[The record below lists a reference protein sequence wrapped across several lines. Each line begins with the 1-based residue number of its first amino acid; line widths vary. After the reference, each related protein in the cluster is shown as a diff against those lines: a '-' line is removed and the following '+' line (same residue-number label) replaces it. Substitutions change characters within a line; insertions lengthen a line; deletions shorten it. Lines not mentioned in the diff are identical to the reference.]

1 MRPAPSSLLPAIMLS
16 AVLAATPA
24 ATEVTLKSQAQAD
37 LDVMRTRATEL
48 ADQGD
53 MFRMLERL
61 TRDRG
66 GDPAAAL
73 QDLLGMGR
81 DAKLPIRY
89 RDTMLA
95 NAAAQRGQ
103 VLSAILSADLDND
116 GTVTREEVTRVLQ
129 VGRSN
134 GMLGDLF
141 LKFDTNVDD
150 RISPDELTM
159 GVNAAGED
167 MGSRRG
173 DRASIIGTLLDF
185 DADGQIT
192 QKELDRAVA
201 ALVLQSAPIDGAAV
215 PAPIA
220 DPAPARAASC
230 DVVAPTPGALIH
242 VVTGY
247 EGNALANVSIGGQDR
262 VTETAELVIEPG
274 DKPLYIVVASYELV
288 IWRVT
293 GAVDRVERIVVQSAV
308 GSSDIRSGAVAGLPA
323 EKVTFVAAGACLA
336 GGWEKTANKDAA
348 AAMRKRFGRDVAGVV
363 ADYTIASV
371 SLPSGKG
378 GDGPRG
384 EVDIV
389 VSGGKRYILT
399 EDGMVEEP
407 TPKVGE
413 EDGAIAREL
422 NRFHPG
428 GVVKIDPKTVV
439 SAYPVEPY
447 VVLPQQA
454 GLAQLMEQG
463 LIKRQGNAFL
473 VLQPIP
479 RFPAG
484 LHGAHS
490 VSFVLGPD
498 VPLPPGDP
506 GHSSV
511 RDSTRA
517 CLVRMC
523 R

>member
-1 MRPAPSSLLPAIMLS
+1 MPVARRSLLL
-16 AVLAATPA
+16 AVLLAATPA
-24 ATEVTLKSQAQAD
+24 AAEITLKSQAQAD
-37 LDVMRTRATEL
+37 LDVMRSRAATL
-48 ADQGD
+48 GDQGD
-53 MFRMLERL
+53 AMRMLDRL
-61 TRDRG
+61 TRDG
-66 GDPAAAL
+66 GRDPAVAL

-81 DAKLPIRY
+81 DGKLPIRY
-89 RDTMLA
+89 QDTMLA

-103 VLSAILSADLDND
+103 ILAAILSADLDND
-116 GTVTREEVTRVLQ
+116 GTVTRDEVTRVLQ

-150 RISPDELTM
+150 RISPDELSAA
-159 GVNAAGED
+159 VSAAGED
-167 MGSRRG
+167 MASRQG
-173 DRASIIGTLLDF
+173 DRGSMIGTLIDF
-185 DADGQIT
+185 DGNGQIT

-201 ALVLQSAPIDGAAV
+201 ALAAQSAPIEGAEV
-215 PAPIA
+215 LPQEA
-220 DPAPARAASC
+220 DPAPKSAASC
-230 DVVAPTPGALIH
+230 DVAAPTSDALIH
-242 VVTGY
+242 VVSGY

-262 VTETAELVIEPG
+262 VTQTAELVIEPG
-274 DKPLYIVVASYELV
+274 DEPLYLFVASYELV
-288 IWRVT
+288 IWRLT
-293 GAVDRVERIVVQSAV
+293 GAVDRVERIVVQSGS
-308 GSSDIRSGAVAGLPA
+308 GSSDIRSGAVTGIPA
-323 EKVTFVAAGACLA
+323 EKVTFVAAGACLKPD
-336 GGWEKTANKDAA
+336 WEDKNSDQVADSLQGNLGRAA
-348 AAMRKRFGRDVAGVV
+348 AGAFVE
-363 ADYTIASV
+363 YTIGSV
-371 SLPSGKG
+371 ALPSGKAKDSG
-378 GDGPRG
+378 GSADGIDL
-384 EVDIV
+384 VF
-389 VSGGKRYILT
+389 SGGKRFVLT
-399 EDGMVEEP
+399 EDGMEEVE
-407 TPKVGE
+407 TPKAGE
-413 EDGAIAREL
+413 EDAAIQREL

-428 GVVKIDPKTVV
+428 GVVKLDPKTVV

-511 RDSTRA
+511 RDANRK
-517 CLVRMC
+517 CLVRIC
-523 R
+523 P